1 MVAAS
6 PVIEHIARNCP
17 PDLEGCRRILD
28 VSFENLS
35 KVRAPLLS
43 KTGDDYNLRWT
54 CRGAVATGLCMRG
67 QTLAPGKATVGDLMK
82 CFPDVGNW
90 IEKVSRH
97 FYSSQGTSTRA
108 RVTDLFNKLGYT
120 GKVEHFSMWL
130 CFFANKDLAS
140 AAPALVKKR
149 TPELLRLSR
158 RIRKRTGMWPTPMV
172 LVEQAREEGIL

>member
-54 CRGAVATGLCMRG
+54 CRGAVATGLSMRG
-67 QTLAPGKATVGDLMK
+67 QTLHPGKATVGDLMK

-97 FYSSQGTSTRA
+97 FYSAQGTAKAA
-108 RVTDLFNKLGYT
+108 RVTALFKTLGYT

-149 TPELLRLSR
+149 TPELLRLTR